1 MSSGFSRACSDQ
13 SGVLPISPLGLV
25 QIVELSWCLRI
36 PILVQHVVKKL
47 TCAMRGVPPLQ
58 GSPPGAQELAME
70 EARTA
75 WHPQSTERRRIRQT
89 NKKAPCLLLFFF
101 AALFLSSQGQGR
113 SRRAFPRS
121 CRQFPEVRHVH
132 ALLQAQ
138 TLHRGGGHVQIVE
151 LSWSLRKLFSPQPK
165 QHPIHPKPLGAL
177 GLPMELPALEVA
189 FSSSACHISST
200 TPLIQQGFVT
210 CWPRHSHTNRLHPP
224 SACSPPPPASTTSP
238 LATAAPPPRPQC
250 TPPLNR
256 CRSRGAHFC
265 AHP

>member
-1 MSSGFSRACSDQ
+1 MCYARSATTAGFASGCSRTRHGGGADGLASSEYR
-13 SGVLPISPLGLV
+13 
-25 QIVELSWCLRI
+25 E
-36 PILVQHVVKKL
+36 
-47 TCAMRGVPPLQ
+47 
-58 GSPPGAQELAME
+58 
-70 EARTA
+70 TA
-75 WHPQSTERRRIRQT
+75 NPA
-89 NKKAPCLLLFFF
+89 NKQKAPCLLLFFF

-256 CRSRGAHFC
+256 CRCRGAHFC